1 MKLSGLYFCMLF
13 ILSFSCHAAFGQ
25 QDTIRQDTSHQI
37 GKKEVELDALRQQ
50 QYADSLH
57 RARLEDQ
64 LLQVQRGDFE
74 EKRKL
79 LAEINI
85 LKSRDSILM
94 ARRRLKVDSLRNLN
108 SGSPV
113 IAFQDTLFKI
123 YTAIGSYTA
132 ADRAS
137 AVASRIRVLTENMAF
152 QTDSLKVTQ
161 NEDGWLLLWQE
172 QIIASVNAQ
181 DALWANKTAE
191 ELALSYQQVIKDAI
205 ESQREQTSLPRLL
218 KAVGLAL
225 LLLSSLILIIF
236 SIGKFM
242 HYLKRK
248 TLLAKDRIF
257 HGIKIRGYVLVTS
270 SRQVRFVWIIL
281 AVFRWIFIL
290 LAIYLA
296 LPILLNLFP
305 ETEGYAPMLVGYFLS
320 PLKKVATAVIAY
332 FPNMITIFV
341 ICIVFHYLLKLLK
354 FFAREL
360 QNEALTIPGFYKEWA
375 IPTYQILRV
384 LLLAF
389 LLVVIFPYLPG
400 SDSPIFKGISV
411 FIGVL
416 FTFSSAGALGNIVA
430 GLLLTYMRSFSI
442 GDRIKIGEVSGDII
456 EKSLL
461 VTRVRTI
468 KNEVISIPNAQILNS
483 HTINYSADAQAL
495 GLIIHIDITLAYEI
509 PWQEVHRLAKLAA
522 AKTERLESDPAPFV
536 LQNGLHD
543 FYVSYQLNAYTKH
556 PNQQAFI
563 YSELYKHVLDTFH
576 AAGIE
581 ILSPHYHAVRD
592 GSLRDIPSEHRGED
606 SHHDGIR
613 LDINRKKD
621 QKL

>member
-1 MKLSGLYFCMLF
+1 MKYCTLLYYTLCILF
-13 ILSFSCHAAFGQ
+13 LQQPVFGQ
-25 QDTIRQDTSHQI
+25 VKTDTTQSGATNQI
-37 GKKEVELDALRQQ
+37 GKKEVELDAIRQQ
-50 QYADSLH
+50 QHADSLH
-57 RARLEDQ
+57 RLQLENQ
-64 LLQVQRGDFE
+64 LLQVQRGNFD

-79 LAEINI
+79 LEEINI

-108 SGSPV
+108 SGTPV
-113 IAFQDTLFKI
+113 IPFQDTLFSI
-123 YTAIGSYTA
+123 YTSIGSYSA
-132 ADRAS
+132 ADRAA
-137 AVASRIRVLTENMAF
+137 AVSSRIRNLTENIRF
-152 QTDSLKVTQ
+152 QTDSLTAQQ

-172 QIIASVNAQ
+172 QVILSVNQQ
-181 DALWANKTAE
+181 DALWANKSAE
-191 ELALSYQQVIKDAI
+191 ELVISYRQLIKNAI
-205 ESQREQTSLPRLL
+205 DVYREQNSLPRLL
-218 KAVGLAL
+218 KAIALAT
-225 LLLSSLILIIF
+225 LILTCLAFIIF
-236 SIGKFM
+236 SLGKFIQ
-242 HYLKRK
+242 YLKKK

-257 HGIKIRGYVLVTS
+257 HGIKIRGYVLVSS
-270 SRQVRFVWIIL
+270 SRQLRFIWVLL
-281 AVFRWIFIL
+281 AVLRWILIL
-290 LAIYLA
+290 TAIYLA

-305 ETEGYAPMLVGYFLS
+305 ETEGYAPVLLGYFLS
-320 PLKKVATAVIAY
+320 PLEKVAAAIITYI
-332 FPNMITIFV
+332 PNLITIFV

-354 FFAREL
+354 FFAKEL

-389 LLVVIFPYLPG
+389 LVVVIFPYLPG

-483 HTINYSADAQAL
+483 HTVNYSVNAQDL
-495 GLIIHIDITLAYEI
+495 GLILHLDITLAYEI
-509 PWQEVHRLAKLAA
+509 PWQEVHKLSKIAA
-522 AKTERLESDPAPFV
+522 GKTDLLETEPAPFV
-536 LQNGLHD
+536 LQTGLND
-543 FYVSYQLNAYTKH
+543 FYVVYQLNAYTKH
-556 PNQQAFI
+556 PNQQALI
-563 YSELYKHVLDTFH
+563 YSELYKNILDVFH

-592 GSLRDIPSEHRGED
+592 GSLRDIPDENRGENPN
-606 SHHDGIR
+606 HEGIR
-613 LDINRKKD
+613 VNLKHKKEEE
-621 QKL
+621 